1 MQTADVQKPTP
12 FSETVYTG
20 EALIAKYA
28 RPPREASEVLFELWA
43 WVSGLKS
50 FVNVFDRSIGDNAR
64 AGAATRSRKPEF
76 HLTRAALIRIS
87 DLIVEWNRIGHDADG
102 KFISLESSDL
112 FELSAFVQ
120 DFSILNNA
128 LLDSNR
134 LAYAEWKTWRT
145 HLAGRLSALKASQ
158 NLDLAASALGRHFS
172 PVSLR
177 GIADIKNLDH
187 SEKVSL
193 DLVSIRLSLIL
204 RSLQII
210 NDMLRADEPLK
221 PTLLL
226 FCGIYEQIRG
236 MTEYLNNLLS
246 RNSNEESEIFGL
258 LDGASYMAALELKK
272 AYNQELTGI
281 LALRP
286 APAVY
291 ARVES
296 AYALLNDSFQQIL
309 TSFAKLSEPKI
320 STADIFPDF
329 HHKLAESL
337 LLRSHL
343 SQAMTAVKA
352 AEQDPEKEQIEKLR
366 KLLTSFLDEPIKF
379 LFYKDRES
387 VERFCEE
394 VHATNEKKDLV
405 PILHRFAAYL
415 ETLFRQVSMRTV
427 LGNHPFEG

>member
-1 MQTADVQKPTP
+1 M
-12 FSETVYTG
+12 YTG
-20 EALIAKYA
+20 DALIAKYS

-64 AGAATRSRKPEF
+64 AGATTRSRKPEF
-76 HLTRAALIRIS
+76 HLTRAALIQIS
-87 DLIVEWNRIGHDADG
+87 ELIVEWNLLATDAG
-102 KFISLESSDL
+102 GNSITLESSDIS
-112 FELSAFVQ
+112 ELSAFIQ
-120 DFSILNNA
+120 DSSILNNA
-128 LLDSNR
+128 LLGSNR
-134 LAYAEWKTWRT
+134 LGYAEWKTWRNQ
-145 HLAGRLSALKASQ
+145 LADRVSTLSASQ
-158 NLDLAASALGRHFS
+158 KLDAAAPELGRQFL

-177 GIADIKNLDH
+177 RIADIKELDH

-193 DLVSIRLSLIL
+193 DRVSIRLSLIL

-210 NDMLRADEPLK
+210 NRMLRADEPLK
-221 PTLLL
+221 PTLLI
-226 FCGIYEQIRG
+226 FCGVYEQIRE
-236 MTEYLNNLLS
+236 MTEYMNNLLS
-246 RNSNEESEIFGL
+246 RTSNEEAEIFGL
-258 LDGASYMAALELKK
+258 LDGASYMAAIELKK

-281 LALRP
+281 LSLRP

-296 AYALLNDSFQQIL
+296 AYALLNDSFQQIV

-320 STADIFPDF
+320 STSDIFPQF

-343 SQAMTAVKA
+343 SQAMVAVKA
-352 AEQDPEKEQIEKLR
+352 AEQDPNKEQIDQLR
-366 KLLTSFLDEPIKF
+366 VLLATFLDEPIKF

-394 VHATNEKKDLV
+394 VQATNEKKDLV